1 MFRTMRRF
9 RQQLSDE
16 QCESLLT
23 TVKRGVLSVH
33 GEDGYPY
40 GIPIDF
46 VYDNGKIYFHGAR
59 QGHKIN
65 ALKKDSRVC
74 FTLYDE
80 GVLEEGKLG
89 LNVNSVVIF
98 GRIRIIEDRE
108 ENIRIARL
116 IGYRYD
122 PKDFV
127 DEDLKRTGSVVQCLE
142 LTIDHMTGKRVNES

>member
-9 RQQLSDE
+9 RQQLTKE

-59 QGHKIN
+59 QGHKID

-80 GVLEEGKLG
+80 GVLEKGKLG